1 MDLQN
6 GEARSGSSTGS
17 IEDLEESK
25 RLLQTQLDASTQREE
40 SLRDEARNLER
51 SMALLRHEL
60 KEAQRKG
67 EIELEAKKNME
78 NTLHDLKR
86 KLEEEHNKRSREMSN
101 NQQTNERISVLEKQV
116 STPVYLESSTYVPSP
131 RKSVGKTV
139 LLLKM
144 KGIITTC
151 SRLDKNVVPF
161 PQLFLLHIMTSVE
174 IN

>member
-1 MDLQN
+1 MD
-6 GEARSGSSTGS
+6 E
-17 IEDLEESK
+17 LEEAK

-60 KEAQRKG
+60 KEAQRKA

-86 KLEEEHNKRSREMSN
+86 KLEEEHNKRSREITN

-116 STPVYLESSTYVPSP
+116 CYIHFS
-131 RKSVGKTV
+131 
-139 LLLKM
+139 
-144 KGIITTC
+144 
-151 SRLDKNVVPF
+151 
-161 PQLFLLHIMTSVE
+161 
-174 IN
+174 